1 MTLPNFIVIGP
12 GKTGTTWLYECLK
25 AHPEIALA
33 RNTKE
38 TVFFADYYD
47 RGLGWYEKFF
57 DGLDAKAVGEV
68 SNTYFFTPD
77 APARIAR
84 DLPQVKLIAFLRN
97 PVERIQSL
105 YLFRLRNGL
114 VKGSLEDAIA
124 ADPKMVEQNFF
135 DEHLARYLALFPRE
149 HLFVALFDDLRRD
162 PQGLLRQIYNF
173 LGVDPDFVPPSA
185 RERVLEA
192 SAPRNAGLFHLL
204 KRFALWLRRNDFHR
218 LLSWAKTNPLV
229 MKTLTRP
236 VAAADKPVVAPETRA
251 KLAAIYQPHIVKTEA
266 LIGRD
271 LGAWR

>member
-25 AHPEIALA
+25 AHPGIGLA

-38 TVFFADYYD
+38 TIFFADFYG
-47 RGLGWYEKFF
+47 RGLAWYEKFF
-57 DGLDAKAVGEV
+57 EGLAQPAVGEV
-68 SNTYFFTPD
+68 SNTYFFTPE

-84 DLPQVKLIAFLRN
+84 DLPDVKLIAFLRN

-114 VKGSLEDAIA
+114 VTGSLEDAIA

-149 HLFVALFDDLRRD
+149 KMFIALFDDLKSD
-162 PQGLLRQIYNF
+162 PRGLLRQIYAF
-173 LGVDPDFVPPSA
+173 LGVDPDFVPPAA

-218 LLSWAKTNPLV
+218 LLTWAKTNALV

-236 VAAADKPVVAPETRA
+236 IAANEKPVVAPGTRA
-251 KLAAIYQPHIVKTEA
+251 RLAALYRPHIEKTQA

-271 LGAWR
+271 LGAWL